1 MENSSPIK
9 ETETIET
16 IKSLYREK
24 KKVEHGLLFELAINS
39 GAPLVDL
46 LNLNVGDVKGKS
58 YLVFEDKFSIK
69 LSDEIKRGLEFLVKG
84 RKNESPLFATKT
96 GNRLDRCN
104 VYKVFNGIC
113 KELVLGQG
121 INVSSWRKTFG
132 YHYYKRYNDLLYLQW
147 RFGQLNVESTMRY
160 IEVEENMNLRYRDG
174 VAL

>member
-24 KKVEHGLLFELAINS
+24 KKVEHRLLFELAINS

-84 RKNESPLFATKT
+84 RKN
-96 GNRLDRCN
+96 
-104 VYKVFNGIC
+104 
-113 KELVLGQG
+113 GQ
-121 INVSSWRKTFG
+121 
-132 YHYYKRYNDLLYLQW
+132 
-147 RFGQLNVESTMRY
+147 M
-160 IEVEENMNLRYRDG
+160 
-174 VAL
+174 